1 MKLIVCLDDRNGM
14 LFNKRRQSSDI
25 RVTHKIL
32 EIASARPIWMN
43 KYSAYLFAEQQGNI
57 HIAENFLEQA
67 YGDVYCFVENVD
79 LTPYLSMTDE
89 LIVFRWNRLYP
100 SDFCLPELPETLKKT
115 SSEDFQGNSHERI
128 TMEVYRS
135 EK

>member
-25 RVTHKIL
+25 RVSQKIL
-32 EIASARPIWMN
+32 EIAASKPIWMN
-43 KYSAYLFAEQQGNI
+43 EYSAYLFAGLQRNI

-67 YGDVYCFVENVD
+67 PNDAYCFAENINVA
-79 LTPYLSMTDE
+79 PYLSAVEE

-100 SDFCLPELPETLKKT
+100 SDFRLPVIPECFRKI
-115 SSEDFQGNSHERI
+115 SSQDFQGNSHERI
-128 TMEVYRS
+128 TMEVYR
-135 EK
+135 K